1 MEIYLYSA
9 VFTLCVTQLL
19 SLYTEFSLAL
29 PILAGYTHHHTGGEY
44 KKNKKD
50 LQHIHSFYTAIHF
63 PLKKKT

>member
-44 KKNKKD
+44 KKIKK
-50 LQHIHSFYTAIHF
+50 IYNIYTVFIQQF
-63 PLKKKT
+63 IFRWKKKT